1 MQVVFHNSVPV
12 FSVHP
17 PRITIGNY
25 EKNWSTNKTIYKYNG
40 YKNENYLFYKIN
52 FHFSCIEGY
61 LGNGTNCEKNQVI
74 GKSKL
79 KKSSHRKIKI
89 KINLIELKILI
100 LTFYAEKKIHHG
112 IQNLWKGDRV
122 NPHPL

>member
-79 KKSSHRKIKI
+79 KKSSHRQIKI
-89 KINLIELKILI
+89 KKI
-100 LTFYAEKKIHHG
+100 KS
-112 IQNLWKGDRV
+112 
-122 NPHPL
+122 